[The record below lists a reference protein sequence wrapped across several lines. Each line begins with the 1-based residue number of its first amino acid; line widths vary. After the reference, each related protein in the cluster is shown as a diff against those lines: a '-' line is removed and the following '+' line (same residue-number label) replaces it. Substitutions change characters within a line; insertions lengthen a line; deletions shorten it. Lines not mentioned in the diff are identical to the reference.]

1 MLNRLFR
8 LPVIAASICCSLCI
22 GFLVRW
28 VRWLVRRPPR
38 VTHGICPL
46 HSMRDSVMADR
57 SAGVLARSVVLYAR
71 QSNTYDLTTEE
82 EFDVVFSNSAREA
95 TGTHWWRCL
104 CYVLLTTDIWSTTF
118 RTFLPGRHERA
129 NAFILRLMKAVGI
142 RIVVFPYGSDVAWR
156 DNLRD
161 RFDWVGQM
169 QLDYPDWDLE
179 EWGNWTRANVRV
191 FSKYADIVIGMDG
204 SLRRFLLRNDIYCK
218 TIPVDTHSLAPL
230 ARPENNNPPI
240 IVHAPNHRNTKGTQ
254 FLLDSL
260 EQLRRIGI
268 PFELRLVENINRT
281 DAIEVYR
288 RADIIADQ
296 FVMGAYGVFALECLA
311 LGKPVLTYL
320 DHDSLSSPVFNL
332 PIVNTNKFNLT
343 RVLAILLQLPELR
356 IRLGTEGRAAAVKY
370 QSLEAIGEL
379 NKVIYDHIW
388 WGKPLGLENTAHF
401 DSRRTA
407 RSFTEDPS
415 REEFWP
421 VDVGDLMQEIVEAGL
436 VVQAHY
442 RGPADYLAECLS
454 Q

>member
-1 MLNRLFR
+1 
-8 LPVIAASICCSLCI
+8 
-22 GFLVRW
+22 
-28 VRWLVRRPPR
+28 
-38 VTHGICPL
+38 
-46 HSMRDSVMADR
+46 MADR

-71 QSNTYDLTTEE
+71 QSDTYDLTTEE
-82 EFDVVFSNSAREA
+82 EFDVVFSRSAIQA

-118 RTFLPGRHERA
+118 RPFLPGRHERA
-129 NAFILRLMKAVGI
+129 NALILRLMKAVGI

-156 DNLRD
+156 DKLRD
-161 RFDWVGQM
+161 RFDWVGSM

-179 EWGNWTRANVRV
+179 EWGNGTRANVRV
-191 FSKYADIVIGMDG
+191 FCKYADIVIGMDG
-204 SLRRFLLRNDIYCK
+204 SVRRFLLRNDIYCK
-218 TIPVDTHSLAPL
+218 TVPVDTHLLTPL
-230 ARPENNNPPI
+230 DCPESNNPPI
-240 IVHAPNHRNTKGTQ
+240 VVHAANHRNVKGTQ

-268 PFELRLVENINRT
+268 PFELRIVENVNRT
-281 DAIEVYR
+281 DAIEIYR

-320 DHDSLSSPVFNL
+320 DYDNLSSPVFNL

-343 RVLAILLQLPELR
+343 RVLGILLQVHELR
-356 IRLGTEGRAAAVKY
+356 SRLGSEGRAAVVKY

-379 NKVIYDHIW
+379 NKVIYDHLW
-388 WGKPLGLENTAHF
+388 WNKPLALENTAHF
-401 DSRRTA
+401 DPRRTA

-421 VDVGDLMQEIVEAGL
+421 VDVGDLRQEILEALL
-436 VVQAHY
+436 VVQ
-442 RGPADYLAECLS
+442 PDCIESVDYLAGCLS
-454 Q
+454 E